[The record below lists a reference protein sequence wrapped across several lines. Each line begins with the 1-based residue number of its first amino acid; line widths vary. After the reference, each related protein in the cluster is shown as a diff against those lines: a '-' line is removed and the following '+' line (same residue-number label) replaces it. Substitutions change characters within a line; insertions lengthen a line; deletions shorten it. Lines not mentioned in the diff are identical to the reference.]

1 MVDKGA
7 LAAQGTP
14 FVLDVER
21 GKIHEFARAIQSR
34 HPAHF
39 EGDHPVIPPTFL
51 TTMFHWEALVADS
64 NPWSRVQMSQS
75 RGMHAEQE
83 YVFHGPPPRAGDRL
97 EATSRIGEIY
107 EKQGRRGGTLTFVTM
122 VTEFRDPD
130 GKLVAE
136 AKMTAV
142 ETARPPTEEG

>member
-1 MVDKGA
+1 MVDKR
-7 LAAQGTP
+7 AQGIEGRP

-21 GKIHEFARAIQSR
+21 GKVHEFARAIQSD
-34 HPAHF
+34 HPAYF
-39 EGDHPVIPPTFL
+39 EGDAPVIPPTFL
-51 TTMFHWEALVADS
+51 TTMFHWEQLVEDS
-64 NPWSRVQMSQS
+64 NPWPRVQMSQR

-97 EATSRIGEIY
+97 EARSRIGEIY

-122 VTEFRDPD
+122 ITEFRDAE

-142 ETARPPTEEG
+142 ETARPPAEGG